1 MYAITVR
8 DGADPKLPDLVWAET
23 PTPGPGPGEV
33 LIEVTATA
41 INRADLLQRR
51 GFYPPPPG
59 TSEIIGLECSGTIAE
74 VGEGV
79 TTWSV
84 GDRVCA
90 LLAGGGYAE
99 YVAVPVGQVMPV
111 PDGVDLVDAAGLPE
125 VAATVW
131 SNVFT
136 AARLTAGET
145 LLVHGGAGGI
155 GTHAVQVAA
164 ARGARVAVT
173 AGSDEKLALCAEL
186 GAEILVNYRTEDFV
200 EKVKAATDGRGADV
214 VLDNMGAKYLAR
226 NLDVLGPDGRL
237 AVIGFQGGTTAE
249 LNMGAMLGK
258 RLQLTAIGLRGRP
271 VDGPGGKAEI
281 IAAVVDQVWPLLAS
295 GRVRPVVHARLPI
308 AEAGRGHALLD
319 SGEVAGKVVLQV
331 R

>member
-8 DGADPKLPDLVWAET
+8 DGEDPKLPDLVWAET
-23 PTPGPGPGEV
+23 PTPDPGPGEV

-59 TSEIIGLECSGTIAE
+59 ASEILGLECSGTIAAL
-74 VGEGV
+74 GAGV
-79 TTWSV
+79 TGWSV

-99 YVAVPVGQVMPV
+99 YVAVPAVQVMPV
-111 PDGVDLVDAAGLPE
+111 PGEVDLVDAAGLPE

-173 AGSDEKLALCAEL
+173 AGSDEKLATCAEL

-226 NLDVLGPDGRL
+226 NLEVLGPDGRL
-237 AVIGFQGGTTAE
+237 AVIGFQGGATGE
-249 LNMGAMLGK
+249 LNLSAMLGK
-258 RLQLTAIGLRGRP
+258 RLQLTTIGLRGRP

-319 SGEVAGKVVLQV
+319 SGEVTGKVVLQV